1 MRKLFSLFVT
11 LLATTSLWAEDF
23 SVGGIYY
30 NYLDGNNVE
39 VTYRGSRSSDYSN
52 EYSGAIVIPATVY
65 VYGTTY
71 NVTSIGDHA
80 FLGCSSLKSIT
91 IPNSVTNIGGYAFE
105 DCSSLTS
112 ITIPESVT
120 TIEHHA
126 FEDCTSLQSIT
137 IPENVT
143 SIGSGA
149 FLFCSSLNSV
159 VWNAKNCVID
169 GGSDLLFYYF
179 YSDFSGTYISICPI
193 TSFIFGNE
201 VEYIPEDLCY
211 NLDKLT
217 SITIPNSVT
226 SIGNGAFSG
235 CSSLTSITIPNSV
248 TSIEDYAFRSCSSLT
263 SVTIGN
269 SVTSIGGY
277 AFEDCSS
284 LTSIVVETGN
294 TTYDSRDNC
303 NAIIET
309 ATNTLVI
316 GCKNTIIP
324 NSVTSIERGAF
335 YVCTS
340 LTSITI
346 PNSVTSI
353 GDHAFYNCSSLTAVT
368 IGNSVTSIGDH
379 AFQGCSSLTRTEYIG
394 DIEGWCNMSFG
405 SPYANPTYYSKNLY
419 IDGKLLT
426 NLVIPESITNINAD
440 AFCNNDALTSITIPN
455 SVTSIGEEAFYGC
468 SSLTSITIP
477 NSVTSIGGGAF
488 LGCTSLTS
496 VTIGNS
502 VTSIEW
508 GAFKDCSSLTSITIP
523 NSVTSIGDLAFSD
536 CTSLTSV
543 TIGNSVTSI
552 GDWAFID
559 CSSLTSITIP
569 NSVTSIGDWAFRD
582 CTSLQSITCKSE
594 TPPTIYNSTF
604 KNVSTS
610 IPLYVPCGTIATY
623 NASTWNYFS
632 NIQELL
638 SEYAIVVSSID
649 NKQGSAKLDKN
660 SACGGCVISATANT
674 GYHFTQ
680 WSDGNLDNPR
690 TFIPIQDTTFIA
702 EFAPDRHTISAY
714 TSDSERGTV
723 SGGST
728 ADYGSYVTI
737 TATANYGYHF
747 TCWDD
752 GNINNPRRIQVTK
765 DISFTAYFDKN
776 TYYITKRYNSEHGY
790 IEAPDSAQYL
800 DRLILTAT
808 PKHGYSFSHWG
819 DGQKNNPRA
828 LLLTQDTTLSAEFII
843 LTSGRCGDDLYW
855 SYDETTKTISITGSG
870 EMYDYTIEN
879 QPWALFRED
888 ITEVYIDN
896 TVSSIGTSA
905 FNKCKNLGKLSI
917 GGAMNKIA
925 ENAFANCSRLYEIEC
940 YAVMPPVSD
949 ISSFINYNAFV
960 TFLCDSKRLYE
971 ADMVWGNFRNIE
983 CVEAELEEIL
993 ADTVVVNSGSTDV
1006 TIIWPTEEGADTYTI
1021 MIEQDGEVVCTLTF
1035 NSEGQLL
1042 NIAFAPGRDGNH
1054 PVQYAEA
1061 VANGKGFRFTVTGL
1075 EEGTNYTY
1083 DLLIQDRSGNTLQ
1096 SYSGEF
1102 RTQSTNDRTVTVEYD
1117 AAQGQ
1122 VTGAGTYLVGDT
1134 VTLTAIPNDG
1144 YRFVR
1149 WSNDVEDNPYTF
1161 VISDNVTISAE
1172 FEKVIA
1178 TSIEHTHSQSPMT
1191 DCQKIIHNGQL
1202 LILRDGKIYTV
1213 MGQEL

>member
-1 MRKLFSLFVT
+1 MKKLFT
-11 LLATTSLWAEDF
+11 LLFALVATTALWAEDF

-71 NVTSIGDHA
+71 NVTSIGG
-80 FLGCSSLKSIT
+80 F
-91 IPNSVTNIGGYAFE
+91 AFE
-105 DCSSLTS
+105 GCTSLTS

-120 TIEHHA
+120 SIGVWA
-126 FEDCTSLQSIT
+126 FYNCTSLQSIT

-143 SIGSGA
+143 SIGGGA

-169 GGSDLLFYYF
+169 GGSDLCLFYYF

-201 VEYIPEDLCY
+201 VEYIPENLCY

-226 SIGNGAFSG
+226 SIGDGAFAGCSSLDTITIPNSVTSIG
-235 CSSLTSITIPNSV
+235 DAAFSHCSSLTSITIPNSV
-248 TSIEDYAFRSCSSLT
+248 TSIGDRAFDHCTSLT
-263 SVTIGN
+263 SISIPN
-269 SVTSIGGY
+269 SVTSIGGRTFY
-277 AFEDCSS
+277 NCSS
-284 LTSIVVETGN
+284 LTSV
-294 TTYDSRDNC
+294 
-303 NAIIET
+303 
-309 ATNTLVI
+309 
-316 GCKNTIIP
+316 
-324 NSVTSIERGAF
+324 
-335 YVCTS
+335 
-340 LTSITI
+340 TI

-353 GDHAFYNCSSLTAVT
+353 GWNAFFSCT
-368 IGNSVTSIGDH
+368 
-379 AFQGCSSLTRTEYIG
+379 
-394 DIEGWCNMSFG
+394 
-405 SPYANPTYYSKNLY
+405 
-419 IDGKLLT
+419 
-426 NLVIPESITNINAD
+426 
-440 AFCNNDALTSITIPN
+440 
-455 SVTSIGEEAFYGC
+455 
-468 SSLTSITIP
+468 SLTSITIP

-488 LGCTSLTS
+488 
-496 VTIGNS
+496 
-502 VTSIEW
+502 
-508 GAFKDCSSLTSITIP
+508 DRCSSLTSITIP
-523 NSVTSIGDLAFSD
+523 NSVTSIGNSAFE
-536 CTSLTSV
+536 
-543 TIGNSVTSI
+543 G
-552 GDWAFID
+552 

-569 NSVTSIGDWAFRD
+569 NSVMSIGERAFSNCSSLSSIVVETGNTTYDSRDKSNAIIETVTNTLVIGCKNTIIPNSVESIGKWAFDGCSSLTSITIPESVTTIESSAFAYCSSLTSITLPNSITSIGNSSFIKCTSLKSITIPESVTTIEYYAFED

-594 TPPTIYNSTF
+594 TPPTIHNSTF
-604 KNVSTS
+604 ENVSTS
-610 IPLYVPCGTIATY
+610 IPLYVPCGTVDTY

-632 NIQELL
+632 NIQESL

-660 SACGGCVISATANT
+660 SACGSVISATANT

-690 TFIPIQDTTFIA
+690 TFIPTQDTTFIA

-752 GNINNPRRIQVTK
+752 GNTDNPRRIQVTK

-828 LLLTQDTTLSAEFII
+828 LLLTQDTILSAEFIV
-843 LTSGRCGDDLYW
+843 LTSGQCGDGLYW
-855 SYDETTKTISITGSG
+855 AYDETTKTISITGSG

-905 FNKCKNLGKLSI
+905 FNKCKNLSKLSI

-940 YAVMPPVSD
+940 YAVMPPVCD
-949 ISSFINYNAFV
+949 VSSFINYNAFV
-960 TFLCDSKRLYE
+960 TVLCDSKRLYE

-983 CVEAELEEIL
+983 CMEAELEEIL

-1006 TIIWPTEEGADTYTI
+1006 TIIWPTEEDADTYTI
-1021 MIEQDGEVVCTLTF
+1021 MIEQDGEVVCTLIF

-1054 PVQYAEA
+1054 PVQYAES

-1075 EEGTNYTY
+1075 EEGTDYTY
-1083 DLLIQDRSGNTLQ
+1083 DIIVKDSSNKTIN
-1096 SYSGEF
+1096 SYSGKFTTEPY
-1102 RTQSTNDRTVTVEYD
+1102 SAVDN
-1117 AAQGQ
+1117 
-1122 VTGAGTYLVGDT
+1122 TY
-1134 VTLTAIPNDG
+1134 
-1144 YRFVR
+1144 
-1149 WSNDVEDNPYTF
+1149 
-1161 VISDNVTISAE
+1161 
-1172 FEKVIA
+1172 
-1178 TSIEHTHSQSPMT
+1178 SQSSNT
-1191 DCQKIIHNGQL
+1191 NCQKLFRNGQL
-1202 LILRDGKIYTV
+1202 IILRDGVEYNA
-1213 MGQEL
+1213 MGAEIR

>member
-1 MRKLFSLFVT
+1 MRKLFSLFMA

-71 NVTSIGDHA
+71 NVTSIGDDA
-80 FLGCSSLKSIT
+80 FAFCSSLKSIT
-91 IPNSVTNIGGYAFE
+91 IPNSVTNIGGYAFVG
-105 DCSSLTS
+105 CTSLTS

-120 TIEHHA
+120 TIEHRA

-143 SIGSGA
+143 SIGGGA

-169 GGSDLLFYYF
+169 GGSDLYLFYYC

-201 VEYIPEDLCY
+201 VEYIPENLCS

-226 SIGNGAFSG
+226 SIGIGAFAGCSSLDTITIPNSVTSIG
-235 CSSLTSITIPNSV
+235 DAAFSHCSSLTSITIPNSV
-248 TSIEDYAFRSCSSLT
+248 TSIGDRAFDHCTSLA
-263 SVTIGN
+263 SISIPN
-269 SVTSIGGY
+269 SVTSIGGRTFY
-277 AFEDCSS
+277 NCSS
-284 LTSIVVETGN
+284 LTSV
-294 TTYDSRDNC
+294 
-303 NAIIET
+303 
-309 ATNTLVI
+309 
-316 GCKNTIIP
+316 
-324 NSVTSIERGAF
+324 
-335 YVCTS
+335 
-340 LTSITI
+340 TI

-353 GDHAFYNCSSLTAVT
+353 GWNAFFSCT
-368 IGNSVTSIGDH
+368 
-379 AFQGCSSLTRTEYIG
+379 
-394 DIEGWCNMSFG
+394 
-405 SPYANPTYYSKNLY
+405 
-419 IDGKLLT
+419 
-426 NLVIPESITNINAD
+426 
-440 AFCNNDALTSITIPN
+440 
-455 SVTSIGEEAFYGC
+455 
-468 SSLTSITIP
+468 SLTSITIP

-488 LGCTSLTS
+488 DS
-496 VTIGNS
+496 
-502 VTSIEW
+502 
-508 GAFKDCSSLTSITIP
+508 CSSLTSITIP
-523 NSVTSIGDLAFSD
+523 NSVTSIGNSAFE
-536 CTSLTSV
+536 
-543 TIGNSVTSI
+543 G
-552 GDWAFID
+552 

-569 NSVTSIGDWAFRD
+569 NSVMSIGECAFSNCSSLSSIVVETGNTTYDSRDKSNAIIETVTNTLVIGCKNTIIPNSVESIGKRAFDGCSSLTSITIPESVTTIEYYAFAYCSSLTSITLPNSITSIGNSSFIKCTSLKSITIPESVTTIEYYAFED

-594 TPPTIYNSTF
+594 TPPTIHNSTF
-604 KNVSTS
+604 ENVSTS
-610 IPLYVPCGTIATY
+610 IPLYVPCGTVDTY

-632 NIQELL
+632 NIQESL

-660 SACGGCVISATANT
+660 SACGSVISATANT

-690 TFIPIQDTTFIA
+690 TFIPTQDTTFIA

-752 GNINNPRRIQVTK
+752 GNTNNPRRIQVTK

-843 LTSGRCGDDLYW
+843 LTSGQCGDDLYW
-855 SYDETTKTISITGSG
+855 SYDETTKTISITGFG

-960 TFLCDSKRLYE
+960 SVLCDSKRLYE

-983 CVEAELEEIL
+983 CMEAELEEIL

-1035 NSEGQLL
+1035 NAEGQLL

-1075 EEGTNYTY
+1075 EEGTDYTY
-1083 DLLIQDRSGNTLQ
+1083 DIIVKDSSNKTIN
-1096 SYSGEF
+1096 SYSGKFTTEPYSAVDN
-1102 RTQSTNDRTVTVEYD
+1102 TYGQSSKTN
-1117 AAQGQ
+1117 
-1122 VTGAGTYLVGDT
+1122 
-1134 VTLTAIPNDG
+1134 
-1144 YRFVR
+1144 
-1149 WSNDVEDNPYTF
+1149 
-1161 VISDNVTISAE
+1161 
-1172 FEKVIA
+1172 
-1178 TSIEHTHSQSPMT
+1178 
-1191 DCQKIIHNGQL
+1191 CQKLFRNGQL
-1202 LILRDGKIYTV
+1202 IIVRDGVEYNA
-1213 MGQEL
+1213 MGAEIR

>member
-1 MRKLFSLFVT
+1 MRKLFSVLSSTLQGGVRGGLLFVA

-30 NYLDGNNVE
+30 NYLDGNKVE
-39 VTYRGSRSSDYSN
+39 VTYRGSMYNSYSN
-52 EYSGAIVIPATVY
+52 EYSGSVEIPATVY

-71 NVTSIGDHA
+71 NVTSIGKDA
-80 FLGCSSLKSIT
+80 FRGCSTLTSIN
-91 IPNSVTNIGGYAFE
+91 IPNSVTSIESHSFFG
-105 DCSSLTS
+105 CSEVKA
-112 ITIPESVT
+112 II
-120 TIEHHA
+120 
-126 FEDCTSLQSIT
+126 
-137 IPENVT
+137 IPENITTMGYGVFLQT
-143 SIGSGA
+143 S
-149 FLFCSSLNSV
+149 LTSV
-159 VWNAKNCVID
+159 VWNAKNCMITD
-169 GGSDLLFYYF
+169 YIGNGYERETLFYDY
-179 YSDFSGTYISICPI
+179 YGSLDGMHAVISSCPI
-193 TSFIFGNE
+193 SSFTFGNE
-201 VEYIPEDLCY
+201 VESIPAYLCY
-211 NLDKLT
+211 GLDKLA

-226 SIGNGAFSG
+226 SIGDDAFSG
-235 CSSLTSITIPNSV
+235 CSSLTSVTFGNGVTTIGDYAFSGCSSLTSVTIPNSV
-248 TSIEDYAFRSCSSLT
+248 TSIGELVFGNCSSLTSITILNSVTSIGDCAFIGCSSLT
-263 SVTIGN
+263 SVTIPN
-269 SVTSIGGY
+269 SVTSIGDR
-277 AFEDCSS
+277 AFEGCTS
-284 LTSIVVETGN
+284 LTSIVVEIGN
-294 TTYDSRDNC
+294 TTYDSRDKS

-324 NSVTSIERGAF
+324 NSVTSIGNFSFRK
-335 YVCTS
+335 CTS
-340 LTSITI
+340 LKSITI
-346 PNSVTSI
+346 PESVTTI
-353 GDHAFYNCSSLTAVT
+353 EYYAFA
-368 IGNSVTSIGDH
+368 
-379 AFQGCSSLTRTEYIG
+379 
-394 DIEGWCNMSFG
+394 
-405 SPYANPTYYSKNLY
+405 
-419 IDGKLLT
+419 
-426 NLVIPESITNINAD
+426 
-440 AFCNNDALTSITIPN
+440 
-455 SVTSIGEEAFYGC
+455 
-468 SSLTSITIP
+468 
-477 NSVTSIGGGAF
+477 
-488 LGCTSLTS
+488 
-496 VTIGNS
+496 
-502 VTSIEW
+502 
-508 GAFKDCSSLTSITIP
+508 
-523 NSVTSIGDLAFSD
+523 
-536 CTSLTSV
+536 
-543 TIGNSVTSI
+543 
-552 GDWAFID
+552 
-559 CSSLTSITIP
+559 
-569 NSVTSIGDWAFRD
+569 D

-604 KNVSTS
+604 QNVSTS
-610 IPLYVPCGTIATY
+610 IPVHVPCGAVDTY

-638 SEYAIVVSSID
+638 SEFAIVVSSTD
-649 NKQGSAKLDKN
+649 NKQGSANLDKN
-660 SACGGCVISATANT
+660 SACGSVISATANT

-690 TFIPIQDTTFIA
+690 TFIPTQDTTFIA
-702 EFAPDRHTISAY
+702 EFAPDRHTISVY

-747 TCWDD
+747 ICWDD
-752 GNINNPRRIQVTK
+752 GNTNNPRRIQVTK

-925 ENAFANCSRLYEIEC
+925 ENAFANCSRLYEIVC

-949 ISSFINYNAFV
+949 ISSFINYNAFLTV
-960 TFLCDSKRLYE
+960 LCDSKRYYE
-971 ADMVWGNFRNIE
+971 ADMVLGNFRNIE
-983 CVEAELEEIL
+983 CIASDEVPTN
-993 ADTVVVNSGSTDV
+993 DVVINPGTTDV
-1006 TIIWPTEEGADTYTI
+1006 TITWPTEGNADTYTI
-1021 MIEQDGEVVCTLTF
+1021 VIKKDGEVVCTLTF
-1035 NSEGQLL
+1035 NAEGQLL

-1075 EEGTNYTY
+1075 EEGTDYTY
-1083 DLLIQDRSGNTLQ
+1083 DIVVKNEANQVIETHSGKFTTE
-1096 SYSGEF
+1096 S
-1102 RTQSTNDRTVTVEYD
+1102 
-1117 AAQGQ
+1117 
-1122 VTGAGTYLVGDT
+1122 
-1134 VTLTAIPNDG
+1134 LTA
-1144 YRFVR
+1144 
-1149 WSNDVEDNPYTF
+1149 VEN
-1161 VISDNVTISAE
+1161 S
-1172 FEKVIA
+1172 
-1178 TSIEHTHSQSPMT
+1178 HSQSPMT
-1191 DCQKIIHNGQL
+1191 DCQKIIRDNQL
-1202 LILRDGKIYTV
+1202 LILRDGVEYNA

>member
-1 MRKLFSLFVT
+1 MRKLFSLFMV

-39 VTYRGSRSSDYSN
+39 VTYRGSMYNSYSN
-52 EYSGAIVIPATVY
+52 EYSGSVEIPATVY

-71 NVTSIGDHA
+71 NVTSIGKDA
-80 FLGCSSLKSIT
+80 FRGCSTLTSIN
-91 IPNSVTNIGGYAFE
+91 IPNSVTSIESHSFFG
-105 DCSSLTS
+105 CSEVKA
-112 ITIPESVT
+112 II
-120 TIEHHA
+120 
-126 FEDCTSLQSIT
+126 
-137 IPENVT
+137 IPENITTMGYGVFLQT
-143 SIGSGA
+143 S
-149 FLFCSSLNSV
+149 LTSV
-159 VWNAKNCVID
+159 VWNAKNCMITD
-169 GGSDLLFYYF
+169 YIGNGYERETLFYDY
-179 YSDFSGTYISICPI
+179 YGSLDGMHAAISSCPI
-193 TSFIFGNE
+193 SSFTFGNE
-201 VEYIPEDLCY
+201 VESIPAYLCY
-211 NLDKLT
+211 GLDKLA

-226 SIGNGAFSG
+226 SIGDDAFSGCSALTSVTFGNGVTTIGDYAFSG
-235 CSSLTSITIPNSV
+235 CSSLTSVTIPNSV
-248 TSIEDYAFRSCSSLT
+248 TSIGELVFGNCSSLTSITILNSVTSIGDCAFIGCSSLT
-263 SVTIGN
+263 SVTIPN
-269 SVTSIGGY
+269 SVTSIGDR
-277 AFEDCSS
+277 AFEGCTS
-284 LTSIVVETGN
+284 LTSIVVEIGN
-294 TTYDSRDNC
+294 TTYDSRDKS

-324 NSVTSIERGAF
+324 NSVTSIGNFSFRK
-335 YVCTS
+335 CTS
-340 LTSITI
+340 LKSITI
-346 PNSVTSI
+346 PESVTTI
-353 GDHAFYNCSSLTAVT
+353 EYYAFA
-368 IGNSVTSIGDH
+368 
-379 AFQGCSSLTRTEYIG
+379 
-394 DIEGWCNMSFG
+394 
-405 SPYANPTYYSKNLY
+405 
-419 IDGKLLT
+419 
-426 NLVIPESITNINAD
+426 
-440 AFCNNDALTSITIPN
+440 
-455 SVTSIGEEAFYGC
+455 
-468 SSLTSITIP
+468 
-477 NSVTSIGGGAF
+477 
-488 LGCTSLTS
+488 
-496 VTIGNS
+496 
-502 VTSIEW
+502 
-508 GAFKDCSSLTSITIP
+508 
-523 NSVTSIGDLAFSD
+523 
-536 CTSLTSV
+536 
-543 TIGNSVTSI
+543 
-552 GDWAFID
+552 
-559 CSSLTSITIP
+559 
-569 NSVTSIGDWAFRD
+569 D

-594 TPPTIYNSTF
+594 TPPTIHNSTF
-604 KNVSTS
+604 ENVSTS
-610 IPLYVPCGTIATY
+610 IPLYVPCGTVDTY

-632 NIQELL
+632 NIQESL

-660 SACGGCVISATANT
+660 SACGSVISATANT

-690 TFIPIQDTTFIA
+690 TFIPTQDTTFIA

-752 GNINNPRRIQVTK
+752 GNTDNPRRIQVTK

-843 LTSGRCGDDLYW
+843 LTSGQCGDDLYW

-960 TFLCDSKRLYE
+960 TVLCDSKRLYE

-983 CVEAELEEIL
+983 CMEAELEEIL

-1075 EEGTNYTY
+1075 EEGTDYTY
-1083 DLLIQDRSGNTLQ
+1083 DIVVKNEANQVIETHSGKFTTESMSGVENIGTSNSTVQKLFRNGRLIIVRDG
-1096 SYSGEF
+1096 
-1102 RTQSTNDRTVTVEYD
+1102 VEYN
-1117 AAQGQ
+1117 A
-1122 VTGAGTYLVGDT
+1122 
-1134 VTLTAIPNDG
+1134 
-1144 YRFVR
+1144 
-1149 WSNDVEDNPYTF
+1149 
-1161 VISDNVTISAE
+1161 
-1172 FEKVIA
+1172 
-1178 TSIEHTHSQSPMT
+1178 
-1191 DCQKIIHNGQL
+1191 
-1202 LILRDGKIYTV
+1202 
-1213 MGQEL
+1213 MGQEM

>member
-1 MRKLFSLFVT
+1 MRKLFFLFVA
-11 LLATTSLWAEDF
+11 LLATTSLLAYDF
-23 SVGGIYY
+23 QVGELYY
-30 NYLDGNNVE
+30 TITSSSAPYTVKVSIAKRSITSAVIPST
-39 VTYRGSRSSDYSN
+39 VTYN
-52 EYSGAIVIPATVY
+52 
-65 VYGTTY
+65 GTTY
-71 NVTSIGDHA
+71 SVISIGDEA
-80 FLGCSSLKSIT
+80 FC
-91 IPNSVTNIGGYAFE
+91 
-105 DCSSLTS
+105 DC
-112 ITIPESVT
+112 
-120 TIEHHA
+120 
-126 FEDCTSLQSIT
+126 
-137 IPENVT
+137 
-143 SIGSGA
+143 
-149 FLFCSSLNSV
+149 
-159 VWNAKNCVID
+159 
-169 GGSDLLFYYF
+169 Y
-179 YSDFSGTYISICPI
+179 
-193 TSFIFGNE
+193 
-201 VEYIPEDLCY
+201 
-211 NLDKLT
+211 KLT
-217 SITIPNSVT
+217 SVTIPNSVT
-226 SIGNGAFSG
+226 SIGR
-235 CSSLTSITIPNSV
+235 I
-248 TSIEDYAFRSCSSLT
+248 AFRK
-263 SVTIGN
+263 
-269 SVTSIGGY
+269 
-277 AFEDCSS
+277 CSS

-324 NSVTSIERGAF
+324 NSVTSIGEQAFEGCRSLTSITIPNSVTSIGEYAF
-335 YVCTS
+335 YNCTS

-353 GDHAFYNCSSLTAVT
+353 
-368 IGNSVTSIGDH
+368 
-379 AFQGCSSLTRTEYIG
+379 EYYTF
-394 DIEGWCNMSFG
+394 E
-405 SPYANPTYYSKNLY
+405 
-419 IDGKLLT
+419 
-426 NLVIPESITNINAD
+426 
-440 AFCNNDALTSITIPN
+440 
-455 SVTSIGEEAFYGC
+455 
-468 SSLTSITIP
+468 
-477 NSVTSIGGGAF
+477 
-488 LGCTSLTS
+488 GCTSLTS
-496 VTIGNS
+496 
-502 VTSIEW
+502 
-508 GAFKDCSSLTSITIP
+508 ITLP
-523 NSVTSIGDLAFSD
+523 NSVTNIGNSSFRK
-536 CTSLTSV
+536 CTSLKSIIIPESV
-543 TIGNSVTSI
+543 TTIESY
-552 GDWAFID
+552 AFE
-559 CSSLTSITIP
+559 
-569 NSVTSIGDWAFRD
+569 D

-604 KNVSTS
+604 QNVSTS
-610 IPLYVPCGTIATY
+610 IPVHVPCGTIDTY

-660 SACGGCVISATANT
+660 SACSSVISATANT

-690 TFIPIQDTTFIA
+690 TFIPTQDTTFIA

-723 SGGST
+723 AGGST
-728 ADYGSYVTI
+728 ANYGSYVTI

-752 GNINNPRRIQVTK
+752 GNTNNPRRIQVTK

-960 TFLCDSKRLYE
+960 TVLCDSKRFYE

-983 CVEAELEEIL
+983 CIASDEVPTN
-993 ADTVVVNSGSTDV
+993 DVVINPGTTDV
-1006 TIIWPTEEGADTYTI
+1006 TITWPTEGNADTYTI
-1021 MIEQDGEVVCTLTF
+1021 VIKKGNEVFCTLTF
-1035 NSEGQLL
+1035 NAEGQLL
-1042 NIAFAPGRDGNH
+1042 NIAFAPGRNGNR
-1054 PVQYAEA
+1054 PAQYAEQA
-1061 VANGKGFRFTVTGL
+1061 VNGYRFTVTSL
-1075 EEGTNYTY
+1075 ESGTKYGYNIEVKDASNKT
-1083 DLLIQDRSGNTLQ
+1083 IKSH
-1096 SYSGEF
+1096 SGEF
-1102 RTQSTNDRTVTVEYD
+1102 TTQST
-1117 AAQGQ
+1117 
-1122 VTGAGTYLVGDT
+1122 
-1134 VTLTAIPNDG
+1134 TA
-1144 YRFVR
+1144 V
-1149 WSNDVEDNPYTF
+1149 DNITTNNAN
-1161 VISDNVTISAE
+1161 I
-1172 FEKVIA
+1172 
-1178 TSIEHTHSQSPMT
+1178 
-1191 DCQKIIHNGQL
+1191 QKII
-1202 LILRDGKIYTV
+1202 RDGQFIIVRDGVEYNAV
-1213 MGQEL
+1213 GQELGN

>member
-1 MRKLFSLFVT
+1 MRKLLST
-11 LLATTSLWAEDF
+11 LSSTLQAGLKGGLLLLLLVASVSAIYASDTQVDGIWYDF
-23 SVGGIYY
+23 DISTKTAS
-30 NYLDGNNVE
+30 
-39 VTYRGSRSSDYSN
+39 VTYRGSSCSSYEG
-52 EYSGAIVIPATVY
+52 EYYGSVVIPSSVTY
-65 VYGTTY
+65 YGTTF
-71 NVTSIGDHA
+71 NITSIGDRA
-80 FLGCSSLKSIT
+80 FYG
-91 IPNSVTNIGGYAFE
+91 
-105 DCSSLTS
+105 CSSLTS
-112 ITIPESVT
+112 V
-120 TIEHHA
+120 
-126 FEDCTSLQSIT
+126 
-137 IPENVT
+137 
-143 SIGSGA
+143 
-149 FLFCSSLNSV
+149 
-159 VWNAKNCVID
+159 
-169 GGSDLLFYYF
+169 
-179 YSDFSGTYISICPI
+179 
-193 TSFIFGNE
+193 
-201 VEYIPEDLCY
+201 
-211 NLDKLT
+211 
-217 SITIPNSVT
+217 TIPNSVT
-226 SIGNGAFSG
+226 SIG
-235 CSSLTSITIPNSV
+235 
-248 TSIEDYAFRSCSSLT
+248 DYAFYDCYSLT

-269 SVTSIGGY
+269 SVTSIGEL
-277 AFEDCSS
+277 AFYDCYSLTSVTIGNSVTSIGELAFRKCKSLTSVTIPNSVTSIGEHAFYGCSS
-284 LTSIVVETGN
+284 LTSIVVEQGN
-294 TTYDSRDNC
+294 TVYDSRENC

-309 ATNTLVI
+309 TTNTLI
-316 GCKNTIIP
+316 AGCNKTIIP
-324 NSVTSIERGAF
+324 NSVTSIGSQAF
-335 YVCTS
+335 QLCS
-340 LTSITI
+340 GLTSITI

-353 GDHAFYNCSSLTAVT
+353 GAGAFAY
-368 IGNSVTSIGDH
+368 
-379 AFQGCSSLTRTEYIG
+379 
-394 DIEGWCNMSFG
+394 
-405 SPYANPTYYSKNLY
+405 
-419 IDGKLLT
+419 
-426 NLVIPESITNINAD
+426 
-440 AFCNNDALTSITIPN
+440 
-455 SVTSIGEEAFYGC
+455 C

-477 NSVTSIGGGAF
+477 NSVTSIGADAF
-488 LGCTSLTS
+488 YDCYSLTS

-502 VTSIEW
+502 VTSIEYETFA
-508 GAFKDCSSLTSITIP
+508 GCSGLTSITIP
-523 NSVTSIGDLAFSD
+523 NSVTSIGNYAFS
-536 CTSLTSV
+536 
-543 TIGNSVTSI
+543 G
-552 GDWAFID
+552 
-559 CSSLTSITIP
+559 CSSIRSITIP
-569 NSVTSIGDWAFRD
+569 ESVTTIEYYAFED

-594 TPPTIYNSTF
+594 TPPTIKNSTF
-604 KNVSTS
+604 ENVSTS
-610 IPLYVPCGTIATY
+610 IPLYVPCGTVDTY

-660 SACGGCVISATANT
+660 SVCGSVISATANT

-690 TFIPIQDTTFIA
+690 TFIPTQDTTFIA
-702 EFAPDRHTISAY
+702 EFAPVRHTISAY

-752 GNINNPRRIQVTK
+752 GNTNNPRRIQVTK

-843 LTSGRCGDDLYW
+843 LTSGQCGDDLYW

-917 GGAMNKIA
+917 SGAMNKIA

-960 TFLCDSKRLYE
+960 TVLCDSKRLYE

-983 CVEAELEEIL
+983 CIASDEVPTN
-993 ADTVVVNSGSTDV
+993 DVVINPGTTDV
-1006 TIIWPTEEGADTYTI
+1006 TITWPTEGNADTYTI
-1021 MIEQDGEVVCTLTF
+1021 VIKKDGEVVCTLTF
-1035 NSEGQLL
+1035 NADGQLL

-1075 EEGTNYTY
+1075 EEATDYTY
-1083 DLLIQDRSGNTLQ
+1083 DITVKDASNKTINSHSGKFTTE
-1096 SYSGEF
+1096 S
-1102 RTQSTNDRTVTVEYD
+1102 
-1117 AAQGQ
+1117 
-1122 VTGAGTYLVGDT
+1122 
-1134 VTLTAIPNDG
+1134 LTAVD
-1144 YRFVR
+1144 
-1149 WSNDVEDNPYTF
+1149 DVEVSEN
-1161 VISDNVTISAE
+1161 NNA
-1172 FEKVIA
+1172 
-1178 TSIEHTHSQSPMT
+1178 
-1191 DCQKIIHNGQL
+1191 QKIIRDNQL
-1202 LILRDGKIYTV
+1202 LILRDGVEYNA
-1213 MGQEL
+1213 MGQEM

>member
-1 MRKLFSLFVT
+1 MKKLFFLFLALV
-11 LLATTSLWAEDF
+11 ATTSLWAEDF

-39 VTYRGSRSSDYSN
+39 VTYRGSK
-52 EYSGAIVIPATVY
+52 YSGSVEIPATVY
-65 VYGTTY
+65 IYGTTY
-71 NVTSIGDHA
+71 NVTSIGDGA
-80 FLGCSSLKSIT
+80 FNSCSSLTSVT
-91 IPNSVTNIGGYAFE
+91 IPNSVTSIGDKAFYG
-105 DCSSLTS
+105 CSSLK
-112 ITIPESVT
+112 
-120 TIEHHA
+120 
-126 FEDCTSLQSIT
+126 SIT

-143 SIGSGA
+143 SIGYGA
-149 FLFCSSLNSV
+149 FVYCSSLNSV
-159 VWNAKNCVID
+159 VWNAKNCTITD
-169 GGSDLLFYYF
+169 FIGEASYTLFYYSYLVLPDDYLYDEPYN
-179 YSDFSGTYISICPI
+179 YSNVCPI

-201 VEYIPEDLCY
+201 VEYIPEQLC
-211 NLDKLT
+211 NCLDKLT
-217 SITIPNSVT
+217 SVTIPNSVTSIGGGAFANCTSLTSVTIPNSVT
-226 SIGNGAFSG
+226 SIGNFAFSG
-235 CSSLTSITIPNSV
+235 CTSLTSLTIPNSVTSIGRWVFGNCSSLTSITIPNSV
-248 TSIEDYAFRSCSSLT
+248 TSIGESAFSGCSSLTSIVIPNSVTSIGESAFSGCSSLTSIVIPNSVTSIGDWAFYNCSSLT
-263 SVTIGN
+263 SVTIPN
-269 SVTSIGGY
+269 SVTSIGDR
-277 AFEDCSS
+277 AFFYCSS
-284 LTSIVVETGN
+284 LSSIVVETGN
-294 TTYDSRDNC
+294 TTYDSRDKS

-324 NSVTSIERGAF
+324 NSVTSIGEQAFEGCRSLTSITIPNSVTSIGEYAF
-335 YVCTS
+335 YNCTS

-353 GDHAFYNCSSLTAVT
+353 
-368 IGNSVTSIGDH
+368 
-379 AFQGCSSLTRTEYIG
+379 EYYTF
-394 DIEGWCNMSFG
+394 E
-405 SPYANPTYYSKNLY
+405 
-419 IDGKLLT
+419 
-426 NLVIPESITNINAD
+426 
-440 AFCNNDALTSITIPN
+440 
-455 SVTSIGEEAFYGC
+455 
-468 SSLTSITIP
+468 
-477 NSVTSIGGGAF
+477 
-488 LGCTSLTS
+488 GCTSLTS
-496 VTIGNS
+496 ITLPNSVTNIGNS
-502 VTSIEW
+502 SFRKCTSL
-508 GAFKDCSSLTSITIP
+508 KSITIP
-523 NSVTSIGDLAFSD
+523 ESVTTIEHYAFE
-536 CTSLTSV
+536 
-543 TIGNSVTSI
+543 
-552 GDWAFID
+552 
-559 CSSLTSITIP
+559 
-569 NSVTSIGDWAFRD
+569 D

-594 TPPTIYNSTF
+594 TPPTIKNSTF
-604 KNVSTS
+604 ENVSTS
-610 IPLYVPCGTIATY
+610 IPVHVPCGTIDTY

-649 NKQGSAKLDKN
+649 NKLGSAKLDKN
-660 SACGGCVISATANT
+660 SACGSVISATANT

-690 TFIPIQDTTFIA
+690 TFIPTQDTTFIA

-723 SGGST
+723 AGGST
-728 ADYGSYVTI
+728 ANYGSYVTI

-752 GNINNPRRIQVTK
+752 GNTNNPRRIQVTK

-960 TFLCDSKRLYE
+960 TVLCDSKRFYE

-983 CVEAELEEIL
+983 CIASDEVPTN
-993 ADTVVVNSGSTDV
+993 DVVINPGTTDV
-1006 TIIWPTEEGADTYTI
+1006 TITWPTEGNADTYTI
-1021 MIEQDGEVVCTLTF
+1021 VIKKDGEVFCTLTF
-1035 NSEGQLL
+1035 NAEGQLL
-1042 NIAFAPGRDGNH
+1042 NIAFAPGRNGNR
-1054 PVQYAEA
+1054 PAQYVEQAG
-1061 VANGKGFRFTVTGL
+1061 NGYRFTVTSL
-1075 EEGTNYTY
+1075 ESGTKYGYNIEVKDASNKT
-1083 DLLIQDRSGNTLQ
+1083 IKSH
-1096 SYSGEF
+1096 SGEF
-1102 RTQSTNDRTVTVEYD
+1102 TTQSTTAVDNITTNNANIQKIMRDGQFIVVRDGVEYN
-1117 AAQGQ
+1117 A
-1122 VTGAGTYLVGDT
+1122 V
-1134 VTLTAIPNDG
+1134 
-1144 YRFVR
+1144 
-1149 WSNDVEDNPYTF
+1149 
-1161 VISDNVTISAE
+1161 
-1172 FEKVIA
+1172 
-1178 TSIEHTHSQSPMT
+1178 
-1191 DCQKIIHNGQL
+1191 
-1202 LILRDGKIYTV
+1202 
-1213 MGQEL
+1213 GQEI

>member
-1 MRKLFSLFVT
+1 MRKLFSLFMV

-39 VTYRGSRSSDYSN
+39 VTYRGSMYNSYSN
-52 EYSGAIVIPATVY
+52 EYSGSVEIPATVY

-71 NVTSIGDHA
+71 NVTSIGKDA
-80 FLGCSSLKSIT
+80 FRGCSTLTSIN
-91 IPNSVTNIGGYAFE
+91 IPNSVTSIESHSFFG
-105 DCSSLTS
+105 CSEVKA
-112 ITIPESVT
+112 II
-120 TIEHHA
+120 
-126 FEDCTSLQSIT
+126 
-137 IPENVT
+137 IPENITTMGYGVFLQT
-143 SIGSGA
+143 S
-149 FLFCSSLNSV
+149 LTSV
-159 VWNAKNCVID
+159 VWNAKNCMITD
-169 GGSDLLFYYF
+169 YIGNGYERETLFYDY
-179 YSDFSGTYISICPI
+179 YGSLDGMHAAISSCPI
-193 TSFIFGNE
+193 SSFTFGNE
-201 VEYIPEDLCY
+201 VESIPAYLCY
-211 NLDKLT
+211 GLDKLA

-226 SIGNGAFSG
+226 SIGDDAFSGCSALTSVTFGNGVTTIGDYAFSG
-235 CSSLTSITIPNSV
+235 CSSLTSVTIPNSV
-248 TSIEDYAFRSCSSLT
+248 TSIGELVFGNCSSLTSMTILNSVTSIGDCAFIGCSSLT
-263 SVTIGN
+263 SVTIPN
-269 SVTSIGGY
+269 SVTSIGDR
-277 AFEDCSS
+277 AFEGCTS
-284 LTSIVVETGN
+284 LTSIVVEIGN
-294 TTYDSRDNC
+294 TTYDSRDKS

-324 NSVTSIERGAF
+324 NSVTSIGNFSFRK
-335 YVCTS
+335 CTS
-340 LTSITI
+340 LKSITI
-346 PNSVTSI
+346 PESVTTI
-353 GDHAFYNCSSLTAVT
+353 EYYAFA
-368 IGNSVTSIGDH
+368 
-379 AFQGCSSLTRTEYIG
+379 
-394 DIEGWCNMSFG
+394 
-405 SPYANPTYYSKNLY
+405 
-419 IDGKLLT
+419 
-426 NLVIPESITNINAD
+426 
-440 AFCNNDALTSITIPN
+440 
-455 SVTSIGEEAFYGC
+455 
-468 SSLTSITIP
+468 
-477 NSVTSIGGGAF
+477 
-488 LGCTSLTS
+488 
-496 VTIGNS
+496 
-502 VTSIEW
+502 
-508 GAFKDCSSLTSITIP
+508 
-523 NSVTSIGDLAFSD
+523 
-536 CTSLTSV
+536 
-543 TIGNSVTSI
+543 
-552 GDWAFID
+552 
-559 CSSLTSITIP
+559 
-569 NSVTSIGDWAFRD
+569 D

-594 TPPTIYNSTF
+594 TPPTIHNSTF
-604 KNVSTS
+604 ENVSTS
-610 IPLYVPCGTIATY
+610 IPLYVPCGTVDTY

-632 NIQELL
+632 NIQESL

-660 SACGGCVISATANT
+660 SACGSVISATANT

-690 TFIPIQDTTFIA
+690 TFIPTQDTTFIA

-752 GNINNPRRIQVTK
+752 GNTDNPRRIQVTK

-843 LTSGRCGDDLYW
+843 LTSGQCGDDLYW

-960 TFLCDSKRLYE
+960 TVLCDSKRLYE

-983 CVEAELEEIL
+983 CMEAELEEIL

-1075 EEGTNYTY
+1075 EEGTDYTY
-1083 DLLIQDRSGNTLQ
+1083 DIVVKNEANQVIETHSGKFTTESMSGVENIGTSNSTVQKLFRNGRLIIVRDG
-1096 SYSGEF
+1096 
-1102 RTQSTNDRTVTVEYD
+1102 VEYN
-1117 AAQGQ
+1117 A
-1122 VTGAGTYLVGDT
+1122 
-1134 VTLTAIPNDG
+1134 
-1144 YRFVR
+1144 
-1149 WSNDVEDNPYTF
+1149 
-1161 VISDNVTISAE
+1161 
-1172 FEKVIA
+1172 
-1178 TSIEHTHSQSPMT
+1178 
-1191 DCQKIIHNGQL
+1191 
-1202 LILRDGKIYTV
+1202 
-1213 MGQEL
+1213 MGQEM

>member
-1 MRKLFSLFVT
+1 MRKLFFLFLALV
-11 LLATTSLWAEDF
+11 ATTSLWAEDF

-39 VTYRGSRSSDYSN
+39 VTYRGSEVDSYSN
-52 EYSGAIVIPATVY
+52 EYSGSVEIPATVY

-71 NVTSIGDHA
+71 NVTSIGAA
-80 FLGCSSLKSIT
+80 FNGCSKMKSIIIPESITEVSRTAFYRCTSLESVVWNAKNCMDIHTTDGLVFPFYASYHMGEDIGTVTYASPITSFTFGNEVEHIPANLCRYLEKLTSVT
-91 IPNSVTNIGGYAFE
+91 IPNSVTSIGDYAFA

-112 ITIPESVT
+112 ITIGNSVT
-120 TIEHHA
+120 GIGGSA
-126 FEDCTSLQSIT
+126 FE
-137 IPENVT
+137 
-143 SIGSGA
+143 G
-149 FLFCSSLNSV
+149 CSSLTSV
-159 VWNAKNCVID
+159 
-169 GGSDLLFYYF
+169 
-179 YSDFSGTYISICPI
+179 
-193 TSFIFGNE
+193 TS
-201 VEYIPEDLCY
+201 
-211 NLDKLT
+211 
-217 SITIPNSVT
+217 PNSVT
-226 SIGNGAFSG
+226 SIGEDAF
-235 CSSLTSITIPNSV
+235 
-248 TSIEDYAFRSCSSLT
+248 YACSSLT

-269 SVTSIGGY
+269 SVTSIGDFAFSYCSSLSSVTFGNSVTTIGNY
-277 AFEDCSS
+277 AFCDCSS
-284 LTSIVVETGN
+284 LASITIPNSVTSIGDFAFSYCSSLSSIVVETGN
-294 TTYDSRDNC
+294 TTYDSRDKS

-324 NSVTSIERGAF
+324 NSVTSIGDGAF
-335 YVCTS
+335 EFCS
-340 LTSITI
+340 GLTSITI

-353 GDHAFYNCSSLTAVT
+353 GV
-368 IGNSVTSIGDH
+368 
-379 AFQGCSSLTRTEYIG
+379 
-394 DIEGWCNMSFG
+394 
-405 SPYANPTYYSKNLY
+405 
-419 IDGKLLT
+419 
-426 NLVIPESITNINAD
+426 
-440 AFCNNDALTSITIPN
+440 
-455 SVTSIGEEAFYGC
+455 
-468 SSLTSITIP
+468 
-477 NSVTSIGGGAF
+477 GAF
-488 LGCTSLTS
+488 R
-496 VTIGNS
+496 
-502 VTSIEW
+502 
-508 GAFKDCSSLTSITIP
+508 DCSSLTSITIP
-523 NSVTSIGDLAFSD
+523 NSVTSIGYMAFYK
-536 CTSLTSV
+536 
-543 TIGNSVTSI
+543 
-552 GDWAFID
+552 
-559 CSSLTSITIP
+559 CSSLTSVIIP
-569 NSVTSIGDWAFRD
+569 NSVTSIGNYAFED

-594 TPPTIYNSTF
+594 TPPTIKNSTF
-604 KNVSTS
+604 ENVSTS
-610 IPLYVPCGTIATY
+610 IPVYVPCGTVDTY

-632 NIQELL
+632 NIQEFL
-638 SEYAIVVSSID
+638 SEFAIVVSSID

-660 SACGGCVISATANT
+660 SACGSVISATANT

-690 TFIPIQDTTFIA
+690 TFIPTQDTTFIA

-752 GNINNPRRIQVTK
+752 GNTNNPRRIQVTK

-843 LTSGRCGDDLYW
+843 LTSGQCGDDLYW

-960 TFLCDSKRLYE
+960 TVLCDSKRFYE
-971 ADMVWGNFRNIE
+971 ADMVWGNFRNLDCIG
-983 CVEAELEEIL
+983 AESENMGG
-993 ADTVVVNSGSTDV
+993 DDVVITPGSTDV
-1006 TIIWPTEEGADTYTI
+1006 TITWPTENNAYTYTI
-1021 MIEQDGEVVCTLTF
+1021 VITKDGEVVCTLTF
-1035 NSEGQLL
+1035 NAEGQLL
-1042 NIAFAPGRDGNH
+1042 SIAFALGRDGNH
-1054 PVQYAEA
+1054 PAQYAEA
-1061 VANGKGFRFTVTGL
+1061 VANGGYRFTVTGL
-1075 EEGTNYTY
+1075 EEGTHYTY
-1083 DLLIQDRSGNTLQ
+1083 NIDVKNTANQ
-1096 SYSGEF
+1096 TINSHSGEF
-1102 RTQSTNDRTVTVEYD
+1102 TTQSTTALDNINSSSS
-1117 AAQGQ
+1117 
-1122 VTGAGTYLVGDT
+1122 DT
-1134 VTLTAIPNDG
+1134 
-1144 YRFVR
+1144 
-1149 WSNDVEDNPYTF
+1149 
-1161 VISDNVTISAE
+1161 
-1172 FEKVIA
+1172 
-1178 TSIEHTHSQSPMT
+1178 
-1191 DCQKIIHNGQL
+1191 QKLIRNGQL
-1202 LILRDGKIYTV
+1202 VIIRDGKTYNAQGV
-1213 MGQEL
+1213 RL

>member
-1 MRKLFSLFVT
+1 MRKLFSLFMA

-39 VTYRGSRSSDYSN
+39 VTYRGSKVDSYSN
-52 EYSGAIVIPATVY
+52 EYSGSVEIPATVY

-71 NVTSIGDHA
+71 NVTSIGSSA
-80 FLGCSSLKSIT
+80 FAGCSAL
-91 IPNSVTNIGGYAFE
+91 N
-105 DCSSLTS
+105 S
-112 ITIPESVT
+112 ITIPESIV
-120 TIEHHA
+120 HVGYCA
-126 FEDCTSLQSIT
+126 FDECTSL
-137 IPENVT
+137 E
-143 SIGSGA
+143 
-149 FLFCSSLNSV
+149 SV
-159 VWNAKNCVID
+159 VWNAKICVID
-169 GGSDLLFYYF
+169 DDGWAPSPFSYIIPCDPSDVC
-179 YSDFSGTYISICPI
+179 IIECPI

-201 VEYIPEDLCY
+201 VEHIPARLCY
-211 NLDKLT
+211 GLDKLT
-217 SITIPNSVT
+217 SITISNSVTSIGDYAFAYCDALTSIIIPNSVTSIGVAAFEGCSSLTSVTIPNSVT
-226 SIGNGAFSG
+226 SIGDRAFDY
-235 CSSLTSITIPNSV
+235 CYSLTSIAIPNSVTSIGSSAFAGCSALTSVTIPNSV
-248 TSIEDYAFRSCSSLT
+248 TSIGGAAFSGCT
-263 SVTIGN
+263 
-269 SVTSIGGY
+269 
-277 AFEDCSS
+277 S

-316 GCKNTIIP
+316 GSKNTIIP
-324 NSVTSIERGAF
+324 NSVTSIGDVAF
-335 YVCTS
+335 QGCIS
-340 LTSITI
+340 LNSIII
-346 PNSVTSI
+346 PNSVKSI
-353 GDHAFYNCSSLTAVT
+353 GYGAFS
-368 IGNSVTSIGDH
+368 
-379 AFQGCSSLTRTEYIG
+379 
-394 DIEGWCNMSFG
+394 
-405 SPYANPTYYSKNLY
+405 
-419 IDGKLLT
+419 
-426 NLVIPESITNINAD
+426 
-440 AFCNNDALTSITIPN
+440 
-455 SVTSIGEEAFYGC
+455 GC
-468 SSLTSITIP
+468 SSLTSVTIP
-477 NSVTSIGGGAF
+477 
-488 LGCTSLTS
+488 
-496 VTIGNS
+496 NS

-508 GAFKDCSSLTSITIP
+508 GAFSDCSSLTSITIP
-523 NSVTSIGDLAFSD
+523 NSVTSIEDFAFS
-536 CTSLTSV
+536 
-543 TIGNSVTSI
+543 
-552 GDWAFID
+552 D
-559 CSSLTSITIP
+559 CSSLTSLTIP
-569 NSVTSIGDWAFRD
+569 NSVTSIGDRSFRD

-594 TPPTIYNSTF
+594 TPPTIHNSTF
-604 KNVSTS
+604 QNVSTS
-610 IPLYVPCGTIATY
+610 IPVHVPCGTIDMY

-632 NIQELL
+632 NIQEFL
-638 SEYAIVVSSID
+638 SEFAIVVSSID

-660 SACGGCVISATANT
+660 SACGSVISATANT
-674 GYHFTQ
+674 GYHFTL

-690 TFIPIQDTTFIA
+690 TFIPTQDTTFIA

-752 GNINNPRRIQVTK
+752 GNTNNPRRIQVTK

-917 GGAMNKIA
+917 GGAMNKIT

-960 TFLCDSKRLYE
+960 TVLCDSKRLYE

-983 CVEAELEEIL
+983 CIASDEVPTN
-993 ADTVVVNSGSTDV
+993 DVVINPGTTDV
-1006 TIIWPTEEGADTYTI
+1006 TITWPTEGNADTYTI
-1021 MIEQDGEVVCTLTF
+1021 VIKKDGEVFCTLTF
-1035 NSEGQLL
+1035 NANGQLL

-1054 PVQYAEA
+1054 PVQYAEQA
-1061 VANGKGFRFTVTGL
+1061 GKGYRFTVTGL
-1075 EEGTNYTY
+1075 EEATDYTY
-1083 DLLIQDRSGNTLQ
+1083 DITVKDASNKTINSHSGKFTTE
-1096 SYSGEF
+1096 S
-1102 RTQSTNDRTVTVEYD
+1102 
-1117 AAQGQ
+1117 
-1122 VTGAGTYLVGDT
+1122 
-1134 VTLTAIPNDG
+1134 LTA
-1144 YRFVR
+1144 V
-1149 WSNDVEDNPYTF
+1149 DNITTNNAN
-1161 VISDNVTISAE
+1161 I
-1172 FEKVIA
+1172 
-1178 TSIEHTHSQSPMT
+1178 
-1191 DCQKIIHNGQL
+1191 QKII
-1202 LILRDGKIYTV
+1202 RDGQFIIVRDGVEYNAV
-1213 MGQEL
+1213 GQEL

>member
-1 MRKLFSLFVT
+1 MKKLFFLFLALV
-11 LLATTSLWAEDF
+11 ATTSLWAEDF

-39 VTYRGSRSSDYSN
+39 VTYRGSK
-52 EYSGAIVIPATVY
+52 YSGSVEIPATVY
-65 VYGTTY
+65 IYGTTY
-71 NVTSIGDHA
+71 NVTSIGDGA
-80 FLGCSSLKSIT
+80 FNSCSSLTSVT
-91 IPNSVTNIGGYAFE
+91 IPNSVTSIGDKAFYG
-105 DCSSLTS
+105 CSSLK
-112 ITIPESVT
+112 
-120 TIEHHA
+120 
-126 FEDCTSLQSIT
+126 SIT

-143 SIGSGA
+143 SIGYGA
-149 FLFCSSLNSV
+149 FVYCSSLNSV
-159 VWNAKNCVID
+159 VWNAKNCTITD
-169 GGSDLLFYYF
+169 FIGEASYTLFYYSYLVLPDDYLYDEPYN
-179 YSDFSGTYISICPI
+179 YSNVCPI

-201 VEYIPEDLCY
+201 VEYIPEQLC
-211 NLDKLT
+211 NCLDKLT
-217 SITIPNSVT
+217 SVTIPNSVTSIGGGAFANCTSLTSVTIPNSVT
-226 SIGNGAFSG
+226 SIGNFAFSG
-235 CSSLTSITIPNSV
+235 CTSLTSLTIPNSVTSIGRWVFGNCSSLTSITIPNSV
-248 TSIEDYAFRSCSSLT
+248 TSIGESAFSGCSSLTSIVIPNSVTSIGDWAFYNCSSLT
-263 SVTIGN
+263 SVTIPN
-269 SVTSIGGY
+269 SVTSIGDR
-277 AFEDCSS
+277 AFFYCSS
-284 LTSIVVETGN
+284 LSSIVVETGN
-294 TTYDSRDNC
+294 TTYDSRDKS

-324 NSVTSIERGAF
+324 NSVTSIGEQAFEGCRSLTSITIPNSVTSIGEYAF
-335 YVCTS
+335 YNCTS

-353 GDHAFYNCSSLTAVT
+353 
-368 IGNSVTSIGDH
+368 
-379 AFQGCSSLTRTEYIG
+379 EYYTF
-394 DIEGWCNMSFG
+394 E
-405 SPYANPTYYSKNLY
+405 
-419 IDGKLLT
+419 
-426 NLVIPESITNINAD
+426 
-440 AFCNNDALTSITIPN
+440 
-455 SVTSIGEEAFYGC
+455 
-468 SSLTSITIP
+468 
-477 NSVTSIGGGAF
+477 
-488 LGCTSLTS
+488 GCTSLTS
-496 VTIGNS
+496 ITLPNSVTNIGNS
-502 VTSIEW
+502 SFRKCTSL
-508 GAFKDCSSLTSITIP
+508 KSITIP
-523 NSVTSIGDLAFSD
+523 ESVTTIEHYAFE
-536 CTSLTSV
+536 
-543 TIGNSVTSI
+543 
-552 GDWAFID
+552 
-559 CSSLTSITIP
+559 
-569 NSVTSIGDWAFRD
+569 D

-594 TPPTIYNSTF
+594 TPPTIKNSTF
-604 KNVSTS
+604 ENVSTS
-610 IPLYVPCGTIATY
+610 IPVHVPCGTIDTY

-649 NKQGSAKLDKN
+649 NKLGSAKLDKN
-660 SACGGCVISATANT
+660 SACGSVISATANT

-690 TFIPIQDTTFIA
+690 TFIPTQDTTFIA

-723 SGGST
+723 AGGST
-728 ADYGSYVTI
+728 ANYGSYVTI

-752 GNINNPRRIQVTK
+752 GNTNNPRRIQVTK

-960 TFLCDSKRLYE
+960 TVLCDSKRFYE

-983 CVEAELEEIL
+983 CIASDEVPTDDIVI
-993 ADTVVVNSGSTDV
+993 TPGSTDV
-1006 TIIWPTEEGADTYTI
+1006 TITWPTEEGADTYTI
-1021 MIEQDGEVVCTLTF
+1021 VIKKDGEVFCTLTF
-1035 NSEGQLL
+1035 NAEGQLL
-1042 NIAFAPGRDGNH
+1042 NIAFAPGRNGNR
-1054 PVQYAEA
+1054 PAQYVEQAG
-1061 VANGKGFRFTVTGL
+1061 NGYRFTVTSL
-1075 EEGTNYTY
+1075 ESGTKYGYNIEVKDASNKT
-1083 DLLIQDRSGNTLQ
+1083 IKSH
-1096 SYSGEF
+1096 SGEF
-1102 RTQSTNDRTVTVEYD
+1102 TTQSTTAVDNITTNNANIQKIMRDGQFIVVRDGVEYN
-1117 AAQGQ
+1117 A
-1122 VTGAGTYLVGDT
+1122 V
-1134 VTLTAIPNDG
+1134 
-1144 YRFVR
+1144 
-1149 WSNDVEDNPYTF
+1149 
-1161 VISDNVTISAE
+1161 
-1172 FEKVIA
+1172 
-1178 TSIEHTHSQSPMT
+1178 
-1191 DCQKIIHNGQL
+1191 
-1202 LILRDGKIYTV
+1202 
-1213 MGQEL
+1213 GQEI

>member
-1 MRKLFSLFVT
+1 MRKLFSLFMA

-39 VTYRGSRSSDYSN
+39 VTYRGSKYDSYSN
-52 EYSGAIVIPATVY
+52 EYSGSVEIPAIVN

-71 NVTSIGDHA
+71 NVTSIGKDA
-80 FLGCSSLKSIT
+80 FRGCSTLTSINIPNSVTSIESHSFFGCSEVKAIIIPENITTMGYGVFLQTSLTSVVWNAKNCMITDYIGNGYERETLFYDYYASLDGMHAAISSCPISSFTFGNEVESIPAYLCYGLDKLASIT
-91 IPNSVTNIGGYAFE
+91 IPNSVTSIGDNVFSG
-105 DCSSLTS
+105 CSS
-112 ITIPESVT
+112 
-120 TIEHHA
+120 
-126 FEDCTSLQSIT
+126 
-137 IPENVT
+137 
-143 SIGSGA
+143 
-149 FLFCSSLNSV
+149 
-159 VWNAKNCVID
+159 
-169 GGSDLLFYYF
+169 
-179 YSDFSGTYISICPI
+179 
-193 TSFIFGNE
+193 
-201 VEYIPEDLCY
+201 
-211 NLDKLT
+211 LT

-226 SIGNGAFSG
+226 SIGNGAFSD

-248 TSIEDYAFRSCSSLT
+248 TSIGNGAFSDCSSLTSITIPNSVTSIGYDAFSGCSSLT
-263 SVTIGN
+263 SVTIPN
-269 SVTSIGGY
+269 SVTSIGDR
-277 AFEDCSS
+277 AFDGCSS
-284 LTSIVVETGN
+284 LTSMVVETGN

-316 GCKNTIIP
+316 GCQNTIIP
-324 NSVTSIERGAF
+324 NSVTSIGNSAF
-335 YVCTS
+335 SGCSSIRSITIPESVTTIEYYAFGGCTS
-340 LTSITI
+340 LTSITL

-353 GDHAFYNCSSLTAVT
+353 GNSAFS
-368 IGNSVTSIGDH
+368 
-379 AFQGCSSLTRTEYIG
+379 GCSSIR
-394 DIEGWCNMSFG
+394 
-405 SPYANPTYYSKNLY
+405 
-419 IDGKLLT
+419 
-426 NLVIPESITNINAD
+426 
-440 AFCNNDALTSITIPN
+440 SITIPE
-455 SVTSIGEEAFYGC
+455 SVTTIESSAFY
-468 SSLTSITIP
+468 
-477 NSVTSIGGGAF
+477 N
-488 LGCTSLTS
+488 
-496 VTIGNS
+496 
-502 VTSIEW
+502 
-508 GAFKDCSSLTSITIP
+508 
-523 NSVTSIGDLAFSD
+523 
-536 CTSLTSV
+536 
-543 TIGNSVTSI
+543 
-552 GDWAFID
+552 
-559 CSSLTSITIP
+559 
-569 NSVTSIGDWAFRD
+569 

-594 TPPTIYNSTF
+594 TPPTIYNGTF
-604 KNVSTS
+604 ENVSTS
-610 IPLYVPCGTIATY
+610 IPLYVPCGTVDTY

-632 NIQELL
+632 NIQESL

-660 SACGGCVISATANT
+660 SACGSIISATANT

-690 TFIPIQDTTFIA
+690 TFIPTQDTTFIA

-752 GNINNPRRIQVTK
+752 GNTDNPRRIQVTK

-843 LTSGRCGDDLYW
+843 LTSGQCGDDLYW

-960 TFLCDSKRLYE
+960 TVLCDSKRLYE

-983 CVEAELEEIL
+983 CMEAELEEIL

-1075 EEGTNYTY
+1075 EEGTDYTY
-1083 DLLIQDRSGNTLQ
+1083 DIVVKNEANQVIETHSGKFTTESMSGVENIGTSNSAVQKLFRNGRLIIVRDG
-1096 SYSGEF
+1096 
-1102 RTQSTNDRTVTVEYD
+1102 VEYN
-1117 AAQGQ
+1117 A
-1122 VTGAGTYLVGDT
+1122 
-1134 VTLTAIPNDG
+1134 
-1144 YRFVR
+1144 
-1149 WSNDVEDNPYTF
+1149 
-1161 VISDNVTISAE
+1161 
-1172 FEKVIA
+1172 
-1178 TSIEHTHSQSPMT
+1178 
-1191 DCQKIIHNGQL
+1191 
-1202 LILRDGKIYTV
+1202 